1 VRTGH
6 RSTNGEVEV
15 RAMGG
20 DCNISSVSVH
30 GVAYVAV
37 SNDQAQVSM
46 LSIHTIDCDCV
57 VAHRRGGEM
66 IE

>member
-1 VRTGH
+1 
-6 RSTNGEVEV
+6 
-15 RAMGG
+15 MGG

-46 LSIHTIDCDCV
+46 LSIHTIYCDCV